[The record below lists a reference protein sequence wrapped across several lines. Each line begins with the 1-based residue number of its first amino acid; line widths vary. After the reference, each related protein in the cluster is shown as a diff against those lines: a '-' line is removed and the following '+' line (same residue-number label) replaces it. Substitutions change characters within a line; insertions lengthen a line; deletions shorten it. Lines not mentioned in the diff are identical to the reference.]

1 MIYLPNIVRQD
12 TETLHFLFITQESKH
27 GEMNKISY
35 TKEATN
41 VIIYSKEEAARTDA
55 PFIMPEHIL
64 LGIIRDDDCHA
75 NTIIKSLYADLKK
88 IRTEL
93 EEAIRNNLNE
103 TGPEKVELKDLYF
116 DDKSTRVLRLCL
128 LESKLHN
135 KDEIGSEHILL
146 GIMKEEKNNA
156 AQILMQNNITY
167 EKIIDR
173 ISGNS
178 ASVPSSG
185 LSFDENEE
193 EDDGIERRNWNKGS
207 GNFGNFSRG
216 NSDNISQT
224 QKEKTDNG
232 DNKLPFLN
240 KFGIDLTQAAARG
253 KLDKVVGREKEIERV
268 TQILCRRKKNNPV
281 LIGEPGVGKSAIVE
295 GLAARIAEKKVPRI
309 LFDKII
315 IMLDLTSVV
324 AGTKYRGEFEERII
338 KIINEAKSNKN
349 VILFIDEI
357 HTIIGA
363 GSAAGSMDAANI
375 LKPSLARGELQ
386 CIGATTLDE
395 YRKSIEKDG
404 ALERRFQ
411 KVNVEP
417 TTKEETLQI
426 LMNIKE
432 QYEDYH
438 NVRYTDEAIKTCV
451 ELTDRYITDRF
462 FPDKAI
468 DAIDEA
474 GSRIHLMNVSV
485 PKEIEEQERLIK
497 ETNEHKNEAIKLQ
510 NYELAAGL
518 RDKEKMLQNQLE
530 IIKKEVYEK
539 SRQNRETV
547 NKENI
552 EEIVSLMS
560 GVPLKKVGS
569 TEANKLKHMQET
581 LTSKVIGQ
589 NDAVEKL
596 VKAIKRS
603 RVGLK
608 DPNKPIGTFLF
619 TGPTGVGKTHLAKI
633 LGEELFG
640 SKDSLI
646 RIDMSEYMEKYA
658 VSRMVGAPPGY
669 IGYDEGGQLTEKVR
683 RKPYSIVLLDE
694 IEKAHHDVFNF
705 LLQIMD
711 EGRLTDS
718 TGRTVDFKNTVII
731 MTSNVGSRQLKEFG
745 KGIGFNAISRKD
757 DEEHSNDII
766 RKALEK
772 TFAPEFINR
781 LDDIIPFKQL
791 NHEDLVKITEIEL
804 NGLFGRISNLGYNIS
819 ITERAK
825 SLIAR
830 KGEDTQYGAR
840 PIKRAI
846 QNNIEDKLAEYLVE
860 TELSEGCRISVD
872 TDEEEKEIV
881 IKTGE

>member
-1 MIYLPNIVRQD
+1 
-12 TETLHFLFITQESKH
+12 
-27 GEMNKISY
+27 MNGISY
-35 TKEATN
+35 SKEATD
-41 VIIYSKEEAARTDA
+41 VIKYSKEEACRTNA
-55 PFIMPEHIL
+55 TSIEPEHIL
-64 LGIIRDDDCHA
+64 LGIIRNDESNAAQILKD
-75 NTIIKSLYADLKK
+75 LYADLKK
-88 IRTEL
+88 IRREI
-93 EEAIRNNLNE
+93 EEALEKDTDNLNL
-103 TGPEKVELKDLYF
+103 PKVDIRDLYF
-116 DDKSTRVLRLCL
+116 GEKATRILRLCF
-128 LESKLHN
+128 LESKLDN
-135 KDEIGSEHILL
+135 KESIGSEHILL
-146 GIMKEEKNNA
+146 GIMKEEKNQA
-156 AQILMQNNITY
+156 AQILIQNNITY
-167 EKIIDR
+167 DKVR
-173 ISGNS
+173 NKISGKGTP
-178 ASVPSSG
+178 VPSSG
-185 LSFDENEE
+185 LNFDEEE
-193 EDDGIERRNWNKGS
+193 EDDGIERRGGIQHHGGS
-207 GNFGNFSRG
+207 GMSPK
-216 NSDNISQT
+216 SSHEYTSQT
-224 QKEKTDNG
+224 SKNKSDAG
-232 DNKLPFLN
+232 DNNLILLN
-240 KFGIDLTQAAARG
+240 KYGTDLTKAAMEG
-253 KLDKVVGREKEIERV
+253 KLDKVIGREKEIERV
-268 TQILCRRKKNNPV
+268 AQILSRRKKNNPV

-295 GLAARIAEKKVPRI
+295 GLATRIAEKKVPRT

-315 IMLDLTSVV
+315 IMLDMTSLV
-324 AGTKYRGEFEERII
+324 AGTKFRGEFEERIVGVI
-338 KIINEAKSNKN
+338 KEAKNNPN

-375 LKPSLARGELQ
+375 LKPSLARGEMQ

-411 KVNVEP
+411 KVTVEP

-432 QYEDYH
+432 QYEDFH
-438 NVRYTDEAIKTCV
+438 NVRYTDEAIKSCV

-474 GSRIHLMNVSV
+474 GSRIHLMNVAV
-485 PKEIEEQERLIK
+485 PKEIEEQERLIE
-497 ETNEHKNEAIKLQ
+497 ETKEHKNEAIKLQ
-510 NYELAAGL
+510 NFEMAAGL
-518 RDKEKMLQNQLE
+518 RDKEKALQSELE
-530 IIKKEVYEK
+530 RMKQEWTDKAK
-539 SRQNRETV
+539 QNRETV
-547 NKENI
+547 DRENI
-552 EEIVSLMS
+552 EEVVSLMS
-560 GVPLKKVGS
+560 GVPLQKVGS
-569 TEANKLKHMQET
+569 SEANKLKSMREN

-589 NDAVEKL
+589 DEAVEKL
-596 VKAIKRS
+596 VKAIKRN

-619 TGPTGVGKTHLAKI
+619 TGPTGVGKTHLAKT
-633 LGEELFG
+633 LAEELFG
-640 SKDSLI
+640 TKDSLI

-731 MTSNVGSRQLKEFG
+731 MTSNVGSRQLKDFG
-745 KGIGFNAISRKD
+745 KGIGFNAIARKD
-757 DEEHSNDII
+757 DDEYSNGII

-791 NHEDLVKITEIEL
+791 ASEDLIKITEIEL
-804 NGLFGRISNLGYNIS
+804 KELFRRIERLGYNVS
-819 ITERAK
+819 ITDSAK
-825 SLIAR
+825 GFIAR
-830 KGEDTQYGAR
+830 KGEDVQYGAR

-846 QNNIEDKLAEYLVE
+846 QNHIEDKLADFLVE
-860 TELSEGCRISVD
+860 NELEEGSSIIID
-872 TDEEEKEIV
+872 TDESGNETV
-881 IKTGE
+881 IKSV

>member
-1 MIYLPNIVRQD
+1 
-12 TETLHFLFITQESKH
+12 
-27 GEMNKISY
+27 MNNISY

-55 PFIMPEHIL
+55 PSIMPEHIL
-64 LGIIRDDDCHA
+64 LGIIRHDGCHA

-93 EEAIRNNLNE
+93 ELSVRNNLDENE
-103 TGPEKVELKDLYF
+103 LEKIELKDLYF
-116 DDKSTRVLRLCL
+116 DEKSIRILRLCL

-135 KDEIGSEHILL
+135 KEEIGSEHILL

-167 EKIIDR
+167 EKIIGR
-173 ISGNS
+173 IKGNKDIT
-178 ASVPSSG
+178 PSSG
-185 LSFDENEE
+185 LSFEENEE
-193 EDDGIERRNWNKGS
+193 EDDGIERRDWGKGT
-207 GNFGNFSRG
+207 GNSSRG
-216 NSDNISQT
+216 SSENIFQT

-232 DNKLPFLN
+232 DNKLVFLN
-240 KFGIDLTQAAARG
+240 KYGIDLTQAAANG

-295 GLAARIAEKKVPRI
+295 GLATRIAEKKVPST

-324 AGTKYRGEFEERII
+324 AGTKYRGEFEERIT

-411 KVNVEP
+411 KVTVEP

-438 NVRYTDEAIKTCV
+438 NVRYTDEAIKACV

-485 PKEIEEQERLIK
+485 PKEIEDQERLIK

-518 RDKEKMLQNQLE
+518 RDKEKMLQNELE
-530 IIKKEVYEK
+530 RIKKEVYEK

-547 NKENI
+547 SKENI

-711 EGRLTDS
+711 EGRLTDN
-718 TGRTVDFKNTVII
+718 TGRTIDFKNTVII

-757 DEEHSNDII
+757 DEEHSNEII

-804 NGLFGRISNLGYNIS
+804 KGLLDRTSKLGYNIT
-819 ITERAK
+819 ITENAK
-825 SLIAR
+825 NLIAR

-846 QNNIEDKLAEYLVE
+846 QNNIEDKLAECLVE
-860 TELSEGCRISVD
+860 TKFSEGCNIYVD
-872 TDEEEKEIV
+872 TDSEGKEIV
-881 IKTGE
+881 IKTEE